1 MRLFVSLISVG
12 AAAAAVMSAQP
23 RLTLDYPAMARVIV
37 ERLSLRPGERV
48 LSVAHP
54 GTFAEMIPHIRYEVM
69 RAGGVDLGVVEVLQE
84 PVPAS
89 FEPAVL
95 QKGARESRS
104 HYKAMFREVDAA
116 IMMPGA
122 NTSHAAYLAMQ
133 DWLKDDQ
140 ADRRGRRT
148 IHFHWLEAG
157 SAYPIAGQPLPPRFA
172 MDALYQRALVDTNYQ
187 ALAESQR
194 RFAAALRT
202 GEVHITSPSGT
213 DLRFRTGDRPVNFQ
227 DGDAS
232 RSRTAAGVT
241 LIDKEIEL
249 PSGAIRVAP
258 IEESVEGVIAFP
270 PSQWDGRPVEG
281 LKLRFAR
288 GRVVAIT
295 ATSGQ
300 EAVDAEM
307 RVAGT
312 PAAPSGSS
320 HSGSIRCWRFRSA
333 SRGFPTMATAPAW
346 CGCRSATTLNWVG
359 PLLAGMSAGTSS
371 PISRSPSDRRR
382 GCAAAASPD
391 LLPEAYNGAMARRQ
405 RAELLTALTV
415 VLAVVSCGCQV
426 RAQQGAAAREQMVE
440 SQLKERGITHAGV
453 LDAMRRVPR
462 HRFVPDALDGR
473 AYDDTPLPI
482 GEGQTI
488 SQPYIVAYMTEALEP
503 KPADRVLEIGT
514 GSGYQAA
521 ILAELV
527 KEVYTIELVPALAE
541 RARTVLGNWA
551 TRTFARSRVTAT
563 SGGPRPRRSTRSS
576 LPPLLMKY
584 RPCSSISSP

>member
-1 MRLFVSLISVG
+1 MRLFVTLISVG
-12 AAAAAVMSAQP
+12 AAAAVLSAQP

-37 ERLSLRPGERV
+37 ERLSLRAGERV
-48 LSVAHP
+48 LLVAHP
-54 GTFAEMIPHIRYEVM
+54 GTFAEMIPHLRYEVM
-69 RAGGVDLGVVEVLQE
+69 RAGGVDLGVVDVLQE

-95 QKGARESRS
+95 QKGARESRAL
-104 HYKAMFREVDAA
+104 YKAMFRDVDAA

-122 NTSHAAYLAMQ
+122 NTSHPAYLAMQ
-133 DWLKDDQ
+133 DWLKDDL

-148 IHFHWLEAG
+148 VHFHWLEAG

-172 MDALYQRALVDTNYQ
+172 IDALYQRALIDTNYQ

-213 DLRFRTGDRPVNFQ
+213 DLRFRAGDRPVNFQ

-300 EAVDAEM
+300 EAVEAEM
-307 RVAGT
+307 QVAGT
-312 PAAPSGSS
+312 AGRA
-320 HSGSIRCWRFRSA
+320 FREFA
-333 SRGFPTMATAPAW
+333 LGF
-346 CGCRSATTLNWVG
+346 N
-359 PLLAGMSAGTSS
+359 PLLAVPEREPWIPYYGYGAGVVRLSLGDNS
-371 PISRSPSDRRR
+371 EL
-382 GCAAAASPD
+382 G
-391 LLPEAYNGAMARRQ
+391 GAVTGGYVRWNFF
-405 RAELLTALTV
+405 TDLTV
-415 VLAVVSCGCQV
+415 TVGSTTCVRGGRLA
-426 RAQQGAAAREQMVE
+426 
-440 SQLKERGITHAGV
+440 I
-453 LDAMRRVPR
+453 
-462 HRFVPDALDGR
+462 
-473 AYDDTPLPI
+473 
-482 GEGQTI
+482 EG
-488 SQPYIVAYMTEALEP
+488 Y
-503 KPADRVLEIGT
+503 
-514 GSGYQAA
+514 
-521 ILAELV
+521 
-527 KEVYTIELVPALAE
+527 
-541 RARTVLGNWA
+541 
-551 TRTFARSRVTAT
+551 
-563 SGGPRPRRSTRSS
+563 
-576 LPPLLMKY
+576 
-584 RPCSSISSP
+584 